1 MNIAAREAMSMAL
14 ESNNTDTD
22 VEAVRKAAKWTRF
35 TAVAT
40 ACSAGTSLAWA
51 LSVIAKGVLDHM
63 DHLDVGALLLSCAGV
78 VDVNVNI
85 LAALMLAGLRGPTA
99 SEEVEQALV
108 AP

>member
-1 MNIAAREAMSMAL
+1 MAL

-63 DHLDVGALLLSCAGV
+63 DHLRASSRLVLPWTLLRALHY
-78 VDVNVNI
+78 
-85 LAALMLAGLRGPTA
+85 TA
-99 SEEVEQALV
+99 PQNGII
-108 AP
+108 